1 MTGIVSPD
9 PGAQLGSEA
18 DPEPPT
24 VLRPEPGRG
33 IGCSAGLGVTPG
45 DRGRRER
52 PRALGS
58 LSPHSF
64 SPGSHT
70 DYADPFQTHLE
81 PGGFATNTFK
91 TVSS

>member
-1 MTGIVSPD
+1 MGP
-9 PGAQLGSEA
+9 
-18 DPEPPT
+18 
-24 VLRPEPGRG
+24 
-33 IGCSAGLGVTPG
+33 GVTPG
-45 DRGRRER
+45 GGRRER
-52 PRALGS
+52 AAPDRAAGSGPELGPPS
-58 LSPHSF
+58 LSTHSF